1 MLKGYLRAAALA
13 LGLAASTAPAA
24 ALDLG
29 NYDLENLIFLEL
41 KTGRVVIELRP
52 DLAPNHVARIREL
65 TRQGFYDGLLF
76 HRTIKGFM
84 VQTGDPLGNGSGGS
98 GRKLGAEFNRE
109 PHVPGIVSM
118 ARSANPNS
126 ADSQFFIMLGASPAL
141 DGKYT
146 VWGRVIDGME
156 HVNRIKLGDARL
168 NGQVE
173 NPDRIVSM
181 KVAADV
187 EDGR

>member
-1 MLKGYLRAAALA
+1 MLKGYLRAVAVA
-13 LGLAASTAPAA
+13 LGLAGSTAPAA
-24 ALDLG
+24 AVDLG
-29 NYDLENLIFLEL
+29 SYDSENLIFLEL

-52 DLAPNHVARIREL
+52 DLAPNHVTRVKEL

-76 HRTIKGFM
+76 HRTIEGFM
-84 VQTGDPLGNGSGGS
+84 VQTGDPLGTGAGGS
-98 GRKLGAEFNRE
+98 GQKLMAEFNGE

-118 ARSANPNS
+118 ARAADPNS
-126 ADSQFFIMLGASPAL
+126 ADSQFFIMLGTSPAL

-156 HVNRIKLGDARL
+156 HVNQIQLGDSRL

-173 NPDRIVSM
+173 NPDHIVSM
-181 KVAADV
+181 KVTADV
-187 EDGR
+187 GEGR